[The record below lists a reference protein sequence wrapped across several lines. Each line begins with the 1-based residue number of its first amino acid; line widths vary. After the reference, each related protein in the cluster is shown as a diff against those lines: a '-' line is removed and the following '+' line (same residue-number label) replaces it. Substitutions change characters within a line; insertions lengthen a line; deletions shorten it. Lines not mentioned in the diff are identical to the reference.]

1 MKALISNKEDT
12 ALAITIVGDL
22 QLENKNLKNEI
33 NNIKVN
39 FDVYKEYAEEQAR
52 KEKRAITLG
61 NIMIPATTVPMII
74 AGSVLM
80 ATNNDYGKPIF
91 YTGVGL
97 LVGCELVWNGG
108 HFMFKIW

>member
-33 NNIKVN
+33 ENINVQFKN
-39 FDVYKEYAEEQAR
+39 YKEYAEDCIK
-52 KEKRAITLG
+52 KEEKAIIMG
-61 NIMIPATTVPMII
+61 NILIPIATVPLII
-74 AGSVLM
+74 SGSILM
-80 ATNNDYGKPIF
+80 ATNNDYGKPMF

-97 LVGCELVWNGG
+97 LVGCEMVWNGG
-108 HFMFKIW
+108 HFIFKIW